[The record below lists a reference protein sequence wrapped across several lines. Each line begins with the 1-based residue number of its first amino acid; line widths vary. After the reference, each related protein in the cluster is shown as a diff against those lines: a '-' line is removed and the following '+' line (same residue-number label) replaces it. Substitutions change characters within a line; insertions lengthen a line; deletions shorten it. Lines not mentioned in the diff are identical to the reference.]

1 METSK
6 ELIKEL
12 RRVAYDMT
20 RETTLYSVAELLK
33 AAANTL
39 EEDDCIIKHLR
50 EQNDDLR
57 KVIQIGGMDK

>member
-1 METSK
+1 MPTNE

-20 RETTLYSVAELLK
+20 RDTTLYSVAELLK
-33 AAANTL
+33 AAANML

-50 EQNDDLR
+50 GQNDDMR
-57 KVIQIGGMDK
+57 KVILIGGMDK